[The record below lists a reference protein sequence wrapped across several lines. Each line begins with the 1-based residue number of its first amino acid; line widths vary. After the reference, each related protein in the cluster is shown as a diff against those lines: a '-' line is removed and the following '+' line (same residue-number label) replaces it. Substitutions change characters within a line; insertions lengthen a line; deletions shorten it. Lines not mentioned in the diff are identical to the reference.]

1 MSSCAAGPYPMG
13 GGAAFPTADDL
24 GRLATHLRA
33 AWASMGARAEGGRG
47 GSGAPGRGPWAGGPW
62 GRGGPFGPDFPW
74 PGHRP
79 GRGGWPF
86 EPGRARAGRG
96 DARLAILAL
105 LEEGP
110 RHGYQLIQD
119 IRERSHG
126 AWNPSPGS
134 IYPALSALQDEGL
147 IDDEKLDGRRV
158 FSLTPA
164 GRAYAA
170 ERADDLRRVFAD
182 NTAPPEH
189 EDVTDLRELI
199 WGVGGAALTVIG
211 SGTQAQREQA
221 RQILARTRR
230 DLYRILAEDQAGSA
244 DIGTDEDAAAP
255 AAAAAQARAASTHS
269 AEQEAAAAEAWAP
282 RVGLPRLER
291 ADEAEGSR

>member
-1 MSSCAAGPYPMG
+1 MSTCAAGPHPLG
-13 GGAAFPTADDL
+13 EGTTFPTSDDL
-24 GRLATHLRA
+24 RRLGAHLRDVILA
-33 AWASMGARAEGGRG
+33 MGARADSGRG
-47 GSGAPGRGPWAGGPW
+47 PGGPGAPGRGPWGGGPW
-62 GRGGPFGPDFPW
+62 GRGGPFGPDSPW
-74 PGHRP
+74 GGHRP

-110 RHGYQLIQD
+110 RHGYQLIQE
-119 IRERSHG
+119 IGERSHG
-126 AWNPSPGS
+126 AWTPSPGS

-164 GRAYAA
+164 GRTYAA
-170 ERADDLRRVFAD
+170 ERAEDLRRVFAD

-211 SGTQAQREQA
+211 SGTPAQREQA
-221 RQILARTRR
+221 RQILARTRK
-230 DLYRILAEDQAGSA
+230 DLYRILAEDDLGEQGDGAGAGGQGS
-244 DIGTDEDAAAP
+244 EDAP
-255 AAAAAQARAASTHS
+255 
-269 AEQEAAAAEAWAP
+269 
-282 RVGLPRLER
+282 
-291 ADEAEGSR
+291 DDEGSR